1 MWPLRARLIVAPP
14 ARGHWEVTFS
24 VFLNSGGS
32 WRFFE
37 QKIYIKSIGRLS
49 NNTYVLEPTF
59 SDILFTGWYNFSLYF
74 LRFCRFNRCYLW
86 FLKVFLLFYFSM
98 HTSRSPAYKRGWIH
112 TFTGSLLVHFQQTVM
127 GLSGRHLTIPSFK
140 ANQEP
145 VKYDYTHVYM
155 QVTVKYA

>member
-1 MWPLRARLIVAPP
+1 MSSNLYCVLLIIMWPFRARLIVAPP
-14 ARGHWEVTFS
+14 ARGHLEVTFS

-37 QKIYIKSIGRLS
+37 QKIYIKSIDRLS

-59 SDILFTGWYNFSLYF
+59 SDILFTGWFNFSLYF

-98 HTSRSPAYKRGWIH
+98 HTSRSPAYKRGCSH
-112 TFTGSLLVHFQQTVM
+112 TLRAPDWLWMRV
-127 GLSGRHLTIPSFK
+127 LSGASRWGPWPFVGNGPIGSP
-140 ANQEP
+140 
-145 VKYDYTHVYM
+145 
-155 QVTVKYA
+155 

>member
-1 MWPLRARLIVAPP
+1 MYPKLCCPIKNVLNSQIESLNAQWVPKLIRSTTEICGNHCLQKNRFYIFLIEDHKNWFIVASQ
-14 ARGHWEVTFS
+14 WIE
-24 VFLNSGGS
+24 
-32 WRFFE
+32 
-37 QKIYIKSIGRLS
+37 I
-49 NNTYVLEPTF
+49 
-59 SDILFTGWYNFSLYF
+59 